1 METKSHKRKT
11 FMVTIL
17 IMIALVIAVGYA
29 WFAYKHKLASLTKVN
44 SPGDVSIAGVHG
56 GEMNGI
62 NLSYESKDVSSSKI
76 VTVQNVICI
85 RSNSDKVRLEVA
97 HTQNVEGLV
106 LKLYPATESEGTT
119 SSEENTSTICKKY
132 KDKNYYYSYY
142 PNKGNDSIPNESGIV
157 TYNDTLPLGRNTN
170 TYTVSVPVENLGK
183 VTVEVSVK
191 PDSDS
196 LEWTDNKML
205 AAEITPVKVSE
216 KIGFECKSG
225 FSDSELNNKQPY
237 DYSAFRYYI
246 EINSGQ
252 AQITLKW
259 NDKYVKPD
267 NTFLESLGDGS
278 TIKTDGDYKVIVF
291 TMDYADKSTINT
303 IFYRKKGRNSNEDW
317 QKTWDNM
324 KNVVVVNAKEI
335 KNN

>member
-1 METKSHKRKT
+1 METKLHKRKT

-85 RSNSDKVRLEVA
+85 RSNSDEVRLEVA

-142 PNKGNDSIPNESGIV
+142 PNKGYS
-157 TYNDTLPLGRNTN
+157 
-170 TYTVSVPVENLGK
+170 
-183 VTVEVSVK
+183 
-191 PDSDS
+191 
-196 LEWTDNKML
+196 TD
-205 AAEITPVKVSE
+205 
-216 KIGFECKSG
+216 G
-225 FSDSELNNKQPY
+225 
-237 DYSAFRYYI
+237 
-246 EINSGQ
+246 NSGLELLIKRTRNLSWKHSE
-252 AQITLKW
+252 ASLK
-259 NDKYVKPD
+259 
-267 NTFLESLGDGS
+267 
-278 TIKTDGDYKVIVF
+278 KVYI
-291 TMDYADKSTINT
+291 
-303 IFYRKKGRNSNEDW
+303 RKICS
-317 QKTWDNM
+317 
-324 KNVVVVNAKEI
+324 AI
-335 KNN
+335 YKNN

>member
-1 METKSHKRKT
+1 MIKRKKKKEKKI
-11 FMVTIL
+11 IL
-17 IMIALVIAVGYA
+17 ILVGIIFSLAIIYAAYVSMGYQKAVIATAQKVIPFSSNYLLQIDQRENITYSQVIPSLKYENDKAIFTITVNNYSITGNSATAEGVITYA
-29 WFAYKHKLASLTKVN
+29 AQFKFK
-44 SPGDVSIAGVHG
+44 
-56 GEMNGI
+56 GEKQG
-62 NLSYESKDVSSSKI
+62 
-76 VTVQNVICI
+76 CI
-85 RSNSDKVRLEVA
+85 I
-97 HTQNVEGLV
+97 T
-106 LKLYPATESEGTT
+106 
-119 SSEENTSTICKKY
+119 
-132 KDKNYYYSYY
+132 
-142 PNKGNDSIPNESGIV
+142 NKGNDSIPNESGIV

-267 NTFLESLGDGS
+267 NAFLESLGDGVQ
-278 TIKTDGDYKVIVF
+278 IQTDGDYKFVVF
-291 TMDYADKSTINT
+291 TMDYADEPTINT

-324 KNVVVVNAKEI
+324 KNVVVVYAKEI

>member
-1 METKSHKRKT
+1 MIKRKKKKEKKI
-11 FMVTIL
+11 IL
-17 IMIALVIAVGYA
+17 ILVGILFSLAIIYAAYVSMGYQKAVIATAQKVIPFSSNYLLQIDQRENIT
-29 WFAYKHKLASLTKVN
+29 YSQVIPSLKYENDKAIFTITVN
-44 SPGDVSIAGVHG
+44 NYSITGNSATAEGVITYVAQFKFK
-56 GEMNGI
+56 GENQG
-62 NLSYESKDVSSSKI
+62 
-76 VTVQNVICI
+76 CI
-85 RSNSDKVRLEVA
+85 I
-97 HTQNVEGLV
+97 T
-106 LKLYPATESEGTT
+106 
-119 SSEENTSTICKKY
+119 
-132 KDKNYYYSYY
+132 
-142 PNKGNDSIPNESGIV
+142 NKGNDSIPNESGIV

-205 AAEITPVKVSE
+205 AAEITPMKVSE
-216 KIGFECKSG
+216 KIGFACKSG

-267 NTFLESLGDGS
+267 NVFLESLGDGVK
-278 TIKTDGDYKVIVF
+278 IQTDGDYKFVVF
-291 TMDYADKSTINT
+291 TMDYADESTINT
-303 IFYRKKGRNSNEDW
+303 IFYRRKGRNSDEEW
-317 QKTWDNM
+317 QSTWENM
-324 KNVVVVNAKEI
+324 KNVVRVEAEEI